1 MYVFFMNSVII
12 MFLVILPS
20 VGRIWH
26 YRYNGY
32 PIFAWGGSQN
42 CQVFAC
48 FYCYY
53 IIHILVI
60 KCCYI
65 NIMVAF
71 TFVVW
76 LSLRYIDGG
85 VYVRCKVRYRR

>member
-12 MFLVILPS
+12 MFLVILPG

-32 PIFAWGGSQN
+32 PIFTWGGSQN

-48 FYCYY
+48 FLLLLYY
-53 IIHILVI
+53 T
-60 KCCYI
+60 YI
-65 NIMVAF
+65 SHQM
-71 TFVVW
+71 
-76 LSLRYIDGG
+76 LLH
-85 VYVRCKVRYRR
+85 